1 MESAT
6 RMREGDCSQIVEGD
20 TQASDIMCLACEQY
34 RDGGEE
40 QFSAWSTR
48 WKEGDGTVFHLD
60 VMILRFLYHIH
71 SKVSSRQ
78 PMRDM

>member
-1 MESAT
+1 ME
-6 RMREGDCSQIVEGD
+6 
-20 TQASDIMCLACEQY
+20 
-34 RDGGEE
+34 GEE